1 MMLALGRPGGWRSL
15 LASVEEPEPK
25 RAMGGSMKL
34 RDVAGAVLA
43 SVAMTLGMTG
53 QSGALTLN
61 VFTDPHPPMCCGT
74 IGFAY
79 IGDGFVG
86 SVQADGTGDVLYRT
100 DLTGGNVQIFAP
112 TVAIA
117 SNPSSEHFV
126 ASSLGLG
133 GFPDRDVY
141 VASGAGIVHIDHAGT
156 TGSPL
161 VTSVDGVPGSVLGA
175 PVRGIL
181 FDAIGTFGNDMLVT
195 TTSGQ
200 IYRIDSTG
208 AATLLASVGEDTEGL
223 DIAPTGAFG
232 PYSGQL
238 IVASEG
244 SGLLRAITTTGT
256 ITVINPN
263 SPIAGAEELTFVP
276 LNLGASGNPVEGF
289 YGANYTP
296 NVVKG
301 DASEFSL
308 MKGDIIVTG
317 EFTHLVWNVHWDT
330 TLLAPVNS
338 VLGSF
343 PNQPEDGI
351 FVTAAII
358 NPCPPGEVC
367 GPRSVPE
374 PDSLLLLAAALLAC
388 AAGASVSRRR
398 KFRAD

>member
-161 VTSVDGVPGSVLGA
+161 VTMTIGIVVVAFLAARIPGVPAVRMTSTLRRTSSAANSGSRSNFPSA
-175 PVRGIL
+175 QR
-181 FDAIGTFGNDMLVT
+181 
-195 TTSGQ
+195 
-200 IYRIDSTG
+200 DSMTRF
-208 AATLLASVGEDTEGL
+208 LPS
-223 DIAPTGAFG
+223 
-232 PYSGQL
+232 
-238 IVASEG
+238 
-244 SGLLRAITTTGT
+244 
-256 ITVINPN
+256 
-263 SPIAGAEELTFVP
+263 
-276 LNLGASGNPVEGF
+276 
-289 YGANYTP
+289 
-296 NVVKG
+296 K
-301 DASEFSL
+301 
-308 MKGDIIVTG
+308 
-317 EFTHLVWNVHWDT
+317 
-330 TLLAPVNS
+330 
-338 VLGSF
+338 
-343 PNQPEDGI
+343 
-351 FVTAAII
+351 
-358 NPCPPGEVC
+358 
-367 GPRSVPE
+367 
-374 PDSLLLLAAALLAC
+374 
-388 AAGASVSRRR
+388 
-398 KFRAD
+398 